1 MAAKRGK
8 PSLTFGK
15 LAIVQKANGPGPGLL
30 TLTYGSVTQNPSG
43 LGLPALP
50 DRRPG
55 LTCRMRSPSC
65 SPRLWAAR
73 PESVMCLMKI

>member
-1 MAAKRGK
+1 MVVKRGR
-8 PSLTFGK
+8 PSPTFGK
-15 LAIVQKANGPGPGLL
+15 LATVQKANRPGPGLL
-30 TLTYGSVTQNPSG
+30 TWTYGSVTRNPFG

-55 LTCRMRSPSC
+55 LTWRMRSPSC